1 MKRRVLPALF
11 ILLFG
16 VAVVFLLVNCGG
28 GGDGGTSETA
38 SSGTVSINIT
48 DAKPMLP
55 TGTQNVWI
63 EFEEVLAH
71 KAGGSWVSLPLA
83 QTPYTIDLLQFH
95 SGNTTQLVP
104 PVSLE
109 TGTYTQIRIVVSSA
123 TIRNYDGVSV
133 TTDYPVT
140 IPSGNLK
147 TDEDFSF
154 VVQGGGAVDITIDF
168 DLSKSIVV
176 TGPAATPSYK
186 LKPVLHIN
194 NTQEAATI
202 CGSIEPL
209 APGDPSQD
217 LTVTVIRDFN
227 TEIYTQ
233 VIVTRNSEIDP
244 AEFCV
249 FWLAPNE
256 YYTVQIDEDGF
267 DPPEFEEQVPAANLD
282 PGDTFDLNGGFDILI

>member
-1 MKRRVLPALF
+1 M
-11 ILLFG
+11 LLFG
-16 VAVVFLLVNCGG
+16 IPVVFLLVSCGG
-28 GGDGGTSETA
+28 GGDGGTSVTA
-38 SSGTVSINIT
+38 SSGNVSIKIT
-48 DAKPMLP
+48 DAKPMLAA
-55 TGTQNVWI
+55 GTQNVWI
-63 EFEEVLAH
+63 TFEEVLVH

-123 TIRNYDGVSV
+123 TIRIDDGMTV
-133 TTDYPVT
+133 TDYPGT

-147 TDEDFSF
+147 TDKDFSF

-194 NTQEAATI
+194 KTQEAATI
-202 CGSIEPL
+202 RGEIANATFTFYTSSKAI
-209 APGDPSQD
+209 
-217 LTVTVIRDFN
+217 VTVIWDKDLTGN
-227 TEIYTQ
+227 LSPSDEEYTK
-233 VIVTRNSEIDP
+233 VEVSSGDP
-244 AEFCV
+244 AKFSI
-249 FWLAPNE
+249 FWLVHQE
-256 YYTVQIDEDGF
+256 GYTVQIDMDGTS
-267 DPPEFEEQVPAANLD
+267 PAGPEFQEFVHPVDLQ
-282 PGDTFDLNGGFDILI
+282 PGDVFDLNSGDPF